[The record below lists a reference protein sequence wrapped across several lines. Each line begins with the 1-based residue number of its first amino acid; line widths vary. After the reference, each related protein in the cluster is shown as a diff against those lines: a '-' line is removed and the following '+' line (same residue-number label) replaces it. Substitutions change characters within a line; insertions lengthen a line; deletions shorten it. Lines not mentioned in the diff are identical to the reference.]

1 MSSTTTTTKTKNI
14 LILGAGISGL
24 QTALSLL
31 TSSSGNNEN
40 NQPPQYKITL
50 LAKYLPGDK
59 NENYCSPWAGADWRS
74 HASKPSLAAGDE
86 EADKDR
92 RLRKWEE
99 KTYRTWKSLIGGDG
113 NGGKGKGK
121 EMGMAITPSIYYLGS
136 TYHGAEIDESGVW
149 FEDVVGGYRELD
161 VLKPENRLEGILGV
175 GVRKAVQF
183 DTVCVDVDVYLGYL
197 VRRVEALGGRITR
210 GEIGTEEG
218 LKGVV
223 RGCRDVLGEEGLDV
237 LVNCAGLSAAKFV
250 EEREAEKLFP
260 IRGQVLLVQGE
271 AKICKTFVGDLGEKG
286 DELLYVI
293 PRPGSGKS
301 VVGGVKEANTW
312 NSTPDHELSQRIIH
326 RLKDIGWAEDLK
338 NSNGDI
344 EVLDTY
350 VGFRPGRKGG
360 ARVEIEGMGERDIG
374 REKGKAKK
382 IEGVYVVHNYG
393 HASGGYQSSI
403 GCAEEVVEL
412 VRGLE

>member
-1 MSSTTTTTKTKNI
+1 MSSTTTKTKNI
-14 LILGAGISGL
+14 LILGAGISG
-24 QTALSLL
+24 
-31 TSSSGNNEN
+31 
-40 NQPPQYKITL
+40 
-50 LAKYLPGDK
+50 
-59 NENYCSPWAGADWRS
+59 ADWRS
-74 HASKPSLAAGDE
+74 HASKPSLAAGGE
-86 EADKDR
+86 EVDTDKDR
-92 RLRKWEE
+92 RLRKWEG
-99 KTYRTWKSLIGGDG
+99 KTYRAWKSLIGEDG
-113 NGGKGKGK
+113 KEGEGEGKGK

-149 FEDVVGGYRELD
+149 
-161 VLKPENRLEGILGV
+161 
-175 GVRKAVQF
+175 
-183 DTVCVDVDVYLGYL
+183 
-197 VRRVEALGGRITR
+197 VEELGGRIIR
-210 GEIGTEEG
+210 GEIGTGEG
-218 LKGVV
+218 LEGVV
-223 RGCRDVLGEEGLDV
+223 RGCRDVLGGEGLDV

-250 EEREAEKLFP
+250 EEKEAEKLFP
-260 IRGQVLLVQGE
+260 IRGQVLLVKGE

-312 NSTPDHELSQRIIH
+312 NSNPDYELSQRIIH
-326 RLKDIGWAEDLK
+326 RLKDIGWAEGLV
-338 NSNGDI
+338 NSNGEI

-360 ARVEIEGMGERDIG
+360 ARVEIEGMDVEENSGGEG
-374 REKGKAKK
+374 GKAKK

-412 VRGLE
+412 IRGLE

>member
-1 MSSTTTTTKTKNI
+1 
-14 LILGAGISGL
+14 
-24 QTALSLL
+24 
-31 TSSSGNNEN
+31 
-40 NQPPQYKITL
+40 
-50 LAKYLPGDK
+50 
-59 NENYCSPWAGADWRS
+59 
-74 HASKPSLAAGDE
+74 
-86 EADKDR
+86 
-92 RLRKWEE
+92 
-99 KTYRTWKSLIGGDG
+99 
-113 NGGKGKGK
+113 
-121 EMGMAITPSIYYLGS
+121 MGMAITPSIYYLGS

-161 VLKPENRLEGILGV
+161 VLEPENKLEGILGV
-175 GVRKAVQF
+175 GVRKAVHF
-183 DTVCVDVDVYLGYL
+183 ETVCVDVDVYLGYL
-197 VRRVEALGGRITR
+197 VRRVEELGGRIIR
-210 GEIGTEEG
+210 GEIGTGEG
-218 LKGVV
+218 LEGVV
-223 RGCRDVLGEEGLDV
+223 RGCRDVLGGEGLDV

-250 EEREAEKLFP
+250 EEKEAEKLFP
-260 IRGQVLLVQGE
+260 IRGQVLLVKGE

-312 NSTPDHELSQRIIH
+312 NSNPDYELSQRIIH
-326 RLKDIGWAEDLK
+326 RLKDIGWAEGLV
-338 NSNGDI
+338 NSNGEI

-360 ARVEIEGMGERDIG
+360 ARVEIEGMDVEENSGGEG
-374 REKGKAKK
+374 GKAKK

-412 VRGLE
+412 IRGLE